1 MSYDYTKIPQE
12 LKSLNRWVL
21 WKLKINEKGKTT
33 KIPINAKNGYGA
45 KSNDSETWVSFDEA
59 ISKVEYFNCK
69 GVGFMLGNGYFGIDI
84 DHQLDNVELINEF
97 MLTLNS
103 YTEISQ
109 SGEGIHIIC
118 KGALPIGNRRKGNI
132 EMYDNARF
140 FAMTGNA
147 INDVK
152 HIEDRTEDVKPL
164 YYKYLGEQEETPQQA
179 SGDYVYK
186 TDYKN
191 QTYSV
196 LTDEEVLIKAQESQ
210 NGNLFS
216 CLYYGQWEGLYDSQS
231 QADLSFCSLLAFWT
245 CKNPE
250 QMDRIFR
257 SSKLY
262 RSKWDEKRGT
272 TTYAKMTI
280 DKAIANCKDVYKQS
294 YNNSQVFN
302 PITGEVANKKEYDLN
317 DTGNAVRFIDRF
329 GTNIRYNF
337 DNKIWMVFDGKT
349 WVEDSKQIVKKQ
361 ADIMINEMKIEAIQE
376 ADKDLRNEKL
386 RNVKHLSSNSGKEAM
401 LKEAMHIGNTPTTNK
416 DYNTDNY
423 LLNCFNGIINLKTG
437 ELISHDKKYMTSKN
451 THIECDLV
459 NEPKRWKQFLLEI
472 FDNSQDMVDFI
483 QVALGYT
490 LTGDTKE
497 QVMFQCYGEG
507 ANGKSVFFDVV
518 YTIFGDYGLNSQIE
532 SFLARTN
539 NNAGASS
546 EIARTNGARFIRTNE
561 PNDNSRLNEGLV
573 KQLVGGDI
581 TTARF
586 LYGKEFEFKPVFKL
600 WTATNYKLIVRGTDK
615 GIWRRM
621 VVIPFKQTFE
631 GEKRD
636 KNLTEKLLAEAP
648 QILGWMI
655 KGCLKWQKE
664 GLNPPTEIEA
674 ETNTYKREMD
684 IVLKFINECV
694 KVSPYER
701 AKAGDVF
708 KEYKTWAK
716 NSNEWDGMT
725 QTKFGIEMAKKFEK
739 KNINGYVYYL
749 GMILKKDDKSY
760 VYEQEKI

>member
-1 MSYDYTKIPQE
+1 MSYNYDKIPQE
-12 LKSLNRWVL
+12 LKNLNRWVL
-21 WKLKINEKGKTT
+21 WKLKINEKGKST

-97 MLTLNS
+97 ILTLNS

-118 KGALPIGNRRKGNI
+118 KGALPVGNRRKGNI

-147 INDVK
+147 INEGANL
-152 HIEDRTEDVKPL
+152 EDRTEEVKPL
-164 YYKYLGEQEETPQQA
+164 YYKYLGDKEEENKD
-179 SGDYVYK
+179 GDYVYK

-191 QTYSV
+191 QTYSE
-196 LTDEEVLIKAQESQ
+196 LTDEEVLIKAQEST
-210 NGNLFS
+210 NGNLFT
-216 CLYYGQWEGLYDSQS
+216 CLYYGQWEGLYESQS

-245 CKNPE
+245 CKNEE
-250 QMDRIFR
+250 QIDRIFR

-262 RSKWDEKRGT
+262 RTKWDEKRGN

-280 DKAIANCKDVYKQS
+280 SKAIANCKDTYKQS

-302 PITGEVANKKEYDLN
+302 PLTGEVSNKKEYDLN
-317 DTGNAVRFIDRF
+317 DTGNAIRFIDRF

-337 DNKIWMVFDGKT
+337 DNKTWMVFDGKT
-349 WVEDSKQIVKKQ
+349 WVEDSKQITKKQ
-361 ADIMINEMKIEAIQE
+361 ADIMINEMKTEAIQE
-376 ADKDLRNEKL
+376 VDKDLRIEKL

-416 DYNTDNY
+416 DYNIDNY
-423 LLNCFNGIINLKTG
+423 LLNCFNGVMDLKTG
-437 ELISHDKKYMTSKN
+437 KLMAHDKKYMLSKN

-459 NEPKRWKQFLLEI
+459 NDPERWIKFLLEI
-472 FDNSQDMVDFI
+472 FGGNQDMVDFI
-483 QVALGYT
+483 QCALGYT

-497 QVMFQCYGEG
+497 QVMFQCYGDG
-507 ANGKSVFFDVV
+507 ANGKSVFFDIV
-518 YTIFGDYGLNSQIE
+518 YKVFGDYGLNSQIE
-532 SFLARTN
+532 SFLARQNQT
-539 NNAGASS
+539 AGASS
-546 EIARTNGARFIRTNE
+546 EIARTNSARFIRTNE

-600 WTATNYKLIVRGTDK
+600 WIATNYKLVVRGTDK

-621 VVIPFKQTFE
+621 IVIPFKQTFE
-631 GEKRD
+631 EEKQD
-636 KNLTEKLLAEAP
+636 KNLTEKLLQEAP

-655 KGCLKWQKE
+655 KGCLKWQKI
-664 GLNPPTEIEA
+664 GLNAPDEIRK
-674 ETNTYKREMD
+674 ETASYKKEMD
-684 IVLKFINECV
+684 IVLKFITECI
-694 KVSPYER
+694 KEDKTKK
-701 AKAGDVF
+701 AKASDVF
-708 KEYKTWAK
+708 KEYKMWART
-716 NSNEWDGMT
+716 SNEWDGMT
-725 QTKFGIEMAKKFEK
+725 QTKFGIEMGKKFEK
-739 KNINGYVYYL
+739 KIINGNTYYI
-749 GMILKKDDKSY
+749 GIVLKKDDDSY
-760 VYEQEKI
+760 VYEREKI

>member
-147 INDVK
+147 INDVE

-164 YYKYLGEQEETPQQA
+164 YYKYLGEQEETQQQT

-231 QADLSFCSLLAFWT
+231 QADLAFCSLLAFWT
-245 CKNPE
+245 CKNEE

-262 RSKWDEKRGT
+262 RTKWDEKRGNI
-272 TTYAKMTI
+272 TYGKMTI
-280 DKAIANCKDVYKQS
+280 EKAISKCKDVYRQS

-302 PITGEVANKKEYDLN
+302 PLTGEVSNKKEYDLN
-317 DTGNAVRFIDRF
+317 DTGNAIRFIDRF

-349 WVEDSKQIVKKQ
+349 WVEDTKQIVKKQ
-361 ADIMINEMKIEAIQE
+361 ADIMINEMKIDAIQE
-376 ADKDLRNEKL
+376 PDKDLRIEKL

-416 DYNTDNY
+416 DYNADNY
-423 LLNCFNGIINLKTG
+423 LLNCFNGVIDLKTG
-437 ELISHDKKYMTSKN
+437 NLINHDKKYMLSKN

-472 FDNSQDMVDFI
+472 FNGSQEMVDFI
-483 QVALGYT
+483 QIALGYT

-532 SFLARTN
+532 SFLAKAN
-539 NNAGASS
+539 QNVGATS

-684 IVLKFINECV
+684 IVLKFINDCV

-701 AKAGDVF
+701 VKASDVF
-708 KEYKTWAK
+708 KEYTIWAK
-716 NSNEWDGMT
+716 NSNEWGGMT
-725 QTKFGIEMAKKFEK
+725 QAKFGIEMGKKFEK
-739 KNINGYVYYL
+739 KNINGYVYYV
-749 GMILKKDDKSY
+749 GIILKKDDKSY
-760 VYEQEKI
+760 VYEQEKY